1 MNYEEIEKIEKQFE
15 ASFYLYLGEFL
26 EDKINYYKSIIIYDN
41 IVFFLCLYP
50 TAYKQWISLENY
62 ITSMIKDYKIA
73 IEMPNISNQIL
84 LTYNEQI
91 DILSNIKNQIKN
103 GVVLFDG
110 THVDII

>member
-1 MNYEEIEKIEKQFE
+1 MSYEEIEKIEQQFQ

-26 EDKINYYKSIIIYDN
+26 EDQINYYKSIIIYDN

-50 TAYKQWISLENY
+50 KVYKEWISLENY
-62 ITSMIKDYKIA
+62 INTMINDYKIA

-103 GVVLFDG
+103 GIVLFDG
-110 THVDII
+110 TYVNII